1 MNRQAMLA
9 LRMER
14 LRMSAPAQ
22 HEEYDGLF
30 RDLSPVATA
39 GWVAPGTPP
48 SLPGHVG
55 FDDISYNDARRSSR
69 AIRKGR
75 FGGKVA
81 YVDERDWELFACLYQ
96 KSLDRPTVAQA
107 EMLELLEREGPLNIG
122 LIKETTGL
130 LVKAITPL
138 LHRLQEA
145 FLVYEDQVDGE
156 GDRGWYAMVSEYP
169 DLDLQRYSKQEALEA
184 VLPRLCRRMVWLTAE
199 AAHEFYG
206 QPHAIVRKALDK
218 LVQEKTLIHQEMD
231 GQEVFLLTE
240 DAAMLRSDEN
250 ALPKPGVIM
259 LQRND
264 PLVRCLTKQEKTALS
279 GGQEALYYLFID
291 GEIRGTV
298 CGRFKFGPHRLDDV
312 VLNLPSGEAEARKE
326 EILDAV
332 YTVFNRVSS
341 PLAQYCGQPLK
352 GIFYV

>member
-1 MNRQAMLA
+1 MLA

-14 LRMSAPAQ
+14 LCLCVPAP
-22 HEEYDGLF
+22 HEEYDALF

-55 FDDISYNDARRSSR
+55 FDDIGYNDTRRSSR

-81 YVDERDWELFACLYQ
+81 YVDEKDWELFACLYQ
-96 KSLDRPTVAQA
+96 KPLERPTVSQA

-122 LIKETTGL
+122 SIKEITGL

-145 FLVYEDQVDGE
+145 FLVYEDQVDQE
-156 GDRGWYAMVSEYP
+156 GDRGWYAMAGEYP
-169 DLDLQRYSKQEALEA
+169 DLDLKRYSKQEALEV

-199 AAHEFYG
+199 GAHEFYG
-206 QPHAIVRKALDK
+206 QPLAIVRKALDK
-218 LVQEKTLIHQEMD
+218 LVQEKILIRQEMD
-231 GQEVFLLTE
+231 GEEIFLYAE
-240 DAAMLRSDEN
+240 DAVVLCGQEHTLS
-250 ALPKPGVIM
+250 KPGVLL

-264 PLVRCLTKQEKTALS
+264 PLVRCLTKQEKKVLS
-279 GGQEALYYLFID
+279 GSQEALYYLLVD
-291 GEIRGTV
+291 GELRGAV

-312 VLNLPSGEAEARKE
+312 VLTLSSKEAQARKE
-326 EILDAV
+326 EIINAV
-332 YTVFNRVSS
+332 YTVFDRSSS
-341 PLAQYCGQPLK
+341 PLAHYCGQPLK
-352 GIFYV
+352 GNLYV